1 MSLQPSLTS
10 PHPSSPTSKRR
21 VLWIQTSQVP
31 NAKMNNEEL
40 TIFYNHQMGNGWGPR
55 KPEHTNKTQTKL
67 WKRFELY
74 FTCKRSSDLAEP
86 EGPATSTTSLACS
99 ATCCKGAT
107 KGVVHLELGNT
118 LCSMEATDSWPRT
131 HSPTSIIILPLLLFL
146 FFFTP
151 TIQTTQRAIRK
162 KQGRTPNTHTQTHV
176 QYCEMHASSQ
186 QHSEDLGFRV

>member
-1 MSLQPSLTS
+1 MQRWTTK
-10 PHPSSPTSKRR
+10 SSQFS
-21 VLWIQTSQVP
+21 
-31 NAKMNNEEL
+31 
-40 TIFYNHQMGNGWGPR
+40 TIVKWGMVEDQ
-55 KPEHTNKTQTKL
+55 KNQNTQTKL

-131 HSPTSIIILPLLLFL
+131 HSRTSIIIFPLLLFL

-162 KQGRTPNTHTQTHV
+162 KQGRTPDTHTNTHAILWNACFLTTTQWR
-176 QYCEMHASSQ
+176 
-186 QHSEDLGFRV
+186 FRV